1 MYKFDHDWFSTNIPN
16 LTRLFAGFKGE
27 KPPHI
32 LEIGAF
38 EGRST
43 VWFLDNV
50 PDCTIRTIDTWKG
63 GKDHDP
69 NNPEIN
75 WKTVKENFDH
85 NIKEFKDA
93 GRVTTYVMTS
103 YEALTVMNSVHK
115 NLFDF
120 VYVDGSHTAADV
132 NLDLILSFKL
142 LKVGGLL
149 YCDDYLWGFNEFTIY
164 DSPKLGIDSFVNV
177 YGDKLRP
184 IVGITNNAAAFQKV
198 AE

>member
-1 MYKFDHDWFSTNIPN
+1 MYKFDHDWFSPNIPN

-27 KPPHI
+27 DAQI

-50 PDCTIRTIDTWKG
+50 AGCHVITIDTWKG

-75 WKTVKENFDH
+75 WNTVKENFDH
-85 NIKEFKDA
+85 NTKGKNVEPLRA
-93 GRVTTYVMTS
+93 TS
-103 YEALTVMNSVHK
+103 FEALTDMCK
-115 NLFDF
+115 RNLKFDF

-149 YCDDYLWGFNEFTIY
+149 YCDDYLWGFNEFPIY
-164 DSPKLGIDSFVNV
+164 DCPKLGIDSFVNV
-177 YGDKLRP
+177 YADKLMP
-184 IVGITNNAAAFQKV
+184 LHGFNNNAAIYMKV
-198 AE
+198 KE